1 MNRYQVTKS
10 LGDGTYGSVSKGV
23 NKQTGEVVA
32 IKKMKKKFYSF
43 EECVQLREVKSL
55 KKLNHPNI
63 VKLREVI
70 RANDELYFIFECMD
84 SNLYETMRGRDRHF
98 SENFIRSTMY
108 QIFQGLAFMHRNGF
122 FHRDIKPENILCRG
136 DQLKIADFGLAREI
150 RSKPPYT
157 EYVSTRWY
165 RAPEVLLRSTN
176 YNSPIDIWACGS
188 MLAELFT
195 LRPIFPGSSEAD
207 QIYKVCSVLG
217 SPTMRSWPD
226 GIRLASQMSFKFPQF
241 VSSPIQQIAP
251 NASPEG
257 LSLIADLLKYDPQSR
272 PTATQALQYPFFQT
286 NNAMPPLESDYNT
299 PASTFTRRPVH
310 KSDAEKRQE
319 MLDAER
325 EAEMKLEEGQVFVP
339 PMISALREEDNPS
352 MMNTTYIKKRQAGE
366 PRLGAVSSIQLDGT
380 EPEVSEYA
388 QRTNELMNRAGS
400 QELLDALLNDK
411 PTKDVYGRDIIA
423 PKNSEF
429 KRPPNATDMIAD
441 SEFDDLEALLYGT
454 DNDAEPNPTE
464 ALPALKPDG
473 SPSQVDKSQNSS
485 MPIVLNKKTSE
496 DKMLENMF
504 APSSSPGTQTFGPA
518 TQTFGPATQ
527 TFGPNHS
534 NTASNNNDSDLHLPA
549 LTDSPNSQKPAP
561 STSPATLTFGPNSGN
576 SNNGEKHKG
585 RRIGRGLRMPGALGE
600 DEFGAISGAVTQP
613 MYSSTAPSGSL
624 VSRSNEGP
632 LADTLGASLNA
643 ARDDMFNPNF
653 LSSSSARA
661 SMQDHQYLSAPSQQQ
676 PSQSL
681 PYSAT
686 ASPYSSHPTMVE
698 RRHEGDENVS
708 PDEHSR
714 HTKQPRYN
722 HNSGRI
728 NEVNQELPKIERN
741 NNGIADIERSSDVTG
756 GSIGSRS
763 NIGGLRDSQDAL
775 GLLNQSNTSTRDVSN
790 VKQGGFGSMLFG
802 GGRSSSQQQQQMQP
816 AVPKPSKSSRFGRLA
831 SFGAGLFGRSTSSNE

>member
-1 MNRYQVTKS
+1 MNRYQLTKA

-70 RANDELYFIFECMD
+70 RANDELYFVFECMD

-98 SENFIRSTMY
+98 SENYIRNTMY
-108 QIFQGLAFMHRNGF
+108 QIFQGLAFMHKNGF

-176 YNSPIDIWACGS
+176 YNSPIDVWACGA

-195 LRPIFPGSSEAD
+195 LRPIFPGSTEAD
-207 QIYKVCSVLG
+207 QIYKICSILG

-241 VSSPIQQIAP
+241 VSSPIQQVAP

-257 LSLIADLLKYDPQSR
+257 LSLIADLLKYDPQGR
-272 PTATQALQYPFFQT
+272 PTATQSLQYPFFQT
-286 NNAMPPLESDYNT
+286 LGSMPPLESDYNT
-299 PASTFTRRPVH
+299 PASTFTRRPVN

-325 EAEMKLEEGQVFVP
+325 AAEMKLEEGQVFVP

-352 MMNTTYIKKRQAGE
+352 MMTTSYIKKRQAGE
-366 PRLGAVSSIQLDGT
+366 PRLGPVSSIQLDGK

-400 QELLDALLNDK
+400 QELLETLLNDK
-411 PTKDVYGRDIIA
+411 PIKDVYGRDIIA
-423 PKNSEF
+423 PKNPEF
-429 KRPPNATDMIAD
+429 KRPPNASDMFAD
-441 SEFDDLEALLYGT
+441 SEFDDLEALLNGT
-454 DNDAEPNPTE
+454 DGDTTAKPAE
-464 ALPALKPDG
+464 ALPALNSNG
-473 SPSQVDKSQNSS
+473 SHPQLNEPQSS
-485 MPIVLNKKTSE
+485 SNAFRKNPSE
-496 DKMLENMF
+496 DKMLEKML
-504 APSSSPGTQTFGPA
+504 APSSSSSPA

-527 TFGPNHS
+527 TFGPNNSSSVS
-534 NTASNNNDSDLHLPA
+534 NDDDSNLHLPA
-549 LTDSPNSQKPAP
+549 LTDSPNSHKPAP
-561 STSPATLTFGPNSGN
+561 STSPATMTFGPQNGN
-576 SNNGEKHKG
+576 NDGEKQKV
-585 RRIGRGLRMPGALGE
+585 RRVGRGLRMPGAMGD
-600 DEFGAISGAVTQP
+600 DEFGAVSGAAPQP
-613 MYSSTAPSGSL
+613 LYSATAPSGSL
-624 VSRSNEGP
+624 VSRSNEGA
-632 LADTLGASLNA
+632 LSDTLGASLSA

-661 SMQDHQYLSAPSQQQ
+661 SLQDHQYLSAPSQQ
-676 PSQSL
+676 L
-681 PYSAT
+681 PNVAT

-698 RRHEGDENVS
+698 RRSSGDENVS
-708 PDEHSR
+708 PDDQGR
-714 HTKQPRYN
+714 NLKQPRYSDDSGRDSGFN
-722 HNSGRI
+722 GELSDIGGSNSGRVD
-728 NEVNQELPKIERN
+728 NGGSNGVN
-741 NNGIADIERSSDVTG
+741 SG

-775 GLLNQSNTSTRDVSN
+775 GLLNQSNVSTSSSGPS

-802 GGRSSSQQQQQMQP
+802 DKKSSVQQQQSHQP
-816 AVPKPSKSSRFGRLA
+816 VAPKASKGSRFGRLA
-831 SFGAGLFGRSTSSNE
+831 SFGAGLFGRSTSNNS